1 MTERSTRSRSR
12 FARWPITLAV
22 LVGLSG
28 GLLVSVPLNRLIDG
42 DSRRVD
48 QPTQP
53 VEPSEAFTGQ
63 DVSGRAEIVVLGRDR
78 QGMSTDVILTV
89 RVEGGRTFVTQ
100 IPRDSYIEV
109 DGFGGMKIN
118 ALMAYGGIE
127 AVEQELTRLMN
138 RPIRS
143 HIVVNLDAI
152 QTLANMVG
160 GIHVDVPKRLYYVDT
175 RQNLVIDLQPGP
187 QLLKGN
193 DLEGFLRWRNDERG
207 DFGRLDRQKLVLQGL
222 LQRLKQPQHL
232 IRLPFLVSSAR
243 ELLKTDLGPIEMGT
257 LMTSVGTSEM
267 EVSRLNSVPF
277 NLGGISYLNTEW
289 PNHAARR
296 LDANPSTIQE
306 RR

>member
-1 MTERSTRSRSR
+1 MTERSTRSKSR
-12 FARWPITLAV
+12 LARWPLTLAV
-22 LVGLSG
+22 LAGLSG
-28 GLLVSVPLNRLIDG
+28 GVLVSVPLSRLIG
-42 DSRRVD
+42 RDSRRVD
-48 QPTQP
+48 QPTHS
-53 VEPSEAFTGQ
+53 VEQSDAFAGQ
-63 DVSGRAEIVVLGRDR
+63 DVSSRAEIVVLGRDR
-78 QGMSTDVILTV
+78 HGMSTDVILTV

-127 AVEQELTRLMN
+127 AVEKELTRLMN
-138 RPIRS
+138 RPVYN
-143 HIVVNLDAI
+143 HIVVNLDAL

-187 QLLKGN
+187 QLLKGT

-222 LQRLKQPQHL
+222 LERLKQPQQL

-257 LMTSVGTSEM
+257 LMTSVGSGEM
-267 EVSRLNSVPF
+267 EVSRLNAVPF
-277 NLGGISYLNTEW
+277 TLDGISYVNTDW
-289 PNHAARR
+289 PNHSARR
-296 LDANPSTIQE
+296 
-306 RR
+306 

>member
-1 MTERSTRSRSR
+1 
-12 FARWPITLAV
+12 
-22 LVGLSG
+22 
-28 GLLVSVPLNRLIDG
+28 
-42 DSRRVD
+42 
-48 QPTQP
+48 
-53 VEPSEAFTGQ
+53 
-63 DVSGRAEIVVLGRDR
+63 
-78 QGMSTDVILTV
+78 MSTDVILTV

-127 AVEQELTRLMN
+127 AVEKELTRLMN
-138 RPIRS
+138 RPVYN
-143 HIVVNLDAI
+143 HIVVNLDAL

-187 QLLKGN
+187 QLLKGT

-222 LQRLKQPQHL
+222 LERLKQPQQL

-257 LMTSVGTSEM
+257 SQITSHVDFPM
-267 EVSRLNSVPF
+267 WR
-277 NLGGISYLNTEW
+277 
-289 PNHAARR
+289 
-296 LDANPSTIQE
+296 
-306 RR
+306 